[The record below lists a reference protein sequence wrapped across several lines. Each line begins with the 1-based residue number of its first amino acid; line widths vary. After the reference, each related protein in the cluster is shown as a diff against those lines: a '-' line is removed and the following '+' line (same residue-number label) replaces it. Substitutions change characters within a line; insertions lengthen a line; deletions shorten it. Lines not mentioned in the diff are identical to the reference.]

1 MIKLIVAIK
10 KRPDLSVAEFQ
21 SHWRN
26 QHAALVRNSPA
37 SQRYIRK
44 YIQCFTLLSEYDAAG
59 NAAYDGT
66 AELWFDSVED
76 KEKFFSDPDYIRD
89 IQPDEPRF
97 ADMENTRFFVTEEF
111 SVIQETGSDSFSGEA
126 SSYSDNAEDR

>member
-10 KRPDLSVAEFQ
+10 KNPDFSVADFQ

-26 QHAALVRNSPA
+26 QHATLVKSNPA

-44 YIQCFTLLSEYDAAG
+44 YIQCHTLPSEYDASG
-59 NAAYDGT
+59 NAPYDGT

-76 KEKFFSDPDYIRD
+76 KDKFFSDPDYIRE
-89 IQPDEPRF
+89 IQPDERRF
-97 ADMENTRFFVTEEF
+97 ADMENTRFFVTEEC
-111 SVIQETGSDSFSGEA
+111 SIII
-126 SSYSDNAEDR
+126 